1 MEPGKGEFLI
11 NLQISLV
18 AEYQTKV
25 KFTGYFKLTVLV
37 LFFGVKDR

>member
-1 MEPGKGEFLI
+1 MEPGKSEFLI

-25 KFTGYFKLTVLV
+25 KFNGYFKFTALV